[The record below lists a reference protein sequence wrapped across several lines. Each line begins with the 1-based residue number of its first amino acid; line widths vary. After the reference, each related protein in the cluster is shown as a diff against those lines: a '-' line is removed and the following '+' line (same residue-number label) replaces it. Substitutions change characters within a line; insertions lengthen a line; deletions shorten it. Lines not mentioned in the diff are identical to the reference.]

1 MMFILGC
8 IETFFMFIF
17 YNILFNRDWKK
28 NIILHTIISICYTC
42 LSLKILNITND
53 YYSLVCIFIVAI
65 IESKILNKEV
75 ILSFMEMI
83 MANIILMVLI
93 LVIAGLKYTSVGQ
106 SIENK
111 YYILIIVI
119 CNSMCSV
126 FMNWIMKKTN
136 KDLEIYLIKS
146 KNAWYIIINILC
158 IFFLNNF
165 IIDTLGTSKPI
176 FVFIEG
182 SFIIFIVIN
191 IYLYISI
198 YKMLEQKEKLKIKL
212 EYIKVIDELINKF
225 KDNEQEYMNSINK
238 LVSIVD
244 SQGSARLKCKVHNY
258 TDAIIIEDKYSKL
271 KYINDTLIKA
281 IIYNKLQECDINDI
295 SFEYNNLNMDVRQS
309 KLTDSELSYVLN
321 SLLNEAIKL
330 SMNSEKRYIELKSKD
345 NDKNSLSL
353 KFSVN
358 QYVNLE
364 YIQKNDK
371 DNLISLS
378 KKIIEK
384 RKGKINFDIKNQ
396 YMIVDINI

>member
-1 MMFILGC
+1 
-8 IETFFMFIF
+8 
-17 YNILFNRDWKK
+17 
-28 NIILHTIISICYTC
+28 
-42 LSLKILNITND
+42 
-53 YYSLVCIFIVAI
+53 
-65 IESKILNKEV
+65 
-75 ILSFMEMI
+75 
-83 MANIILMVLI
+83 MVLI

-106 SIENK
+106 NIENK

-212 EYIKVIDELINKF
+212 EYTKVIDELINKF

-244 SQGSARLKCKVHNY
+244 SQGSDRLKCKVHNY

-396 YMIVDINI
+396 YMIMDINI

>member
-1 MMFILGC
+1 MSKYEIC
-8 IETFFMFIF
+8 
-17 YNILFNRDWKK
+17 
-28 NIILHTIISICYTC
+28 SI
-42 LSLKILNITND
+42 N
-53 YYSLVCIFIVAI
+53 
-65 IESKILNKEV
+65 
-75 ILSFMEMI
+75 
-83 MANIILMVLI
+83 
-93 LVIAGLKYTSVGQ
+93 
-106 SIENK
+106 
-111 YYILIIVI
+111 
-119 CNSMCSV
+119 
-126 FMNWIMKKTN
+126 
-136 KDLEIYLIKS
+136 
-146 KNAWYIIINILC
+146 
-158 IFFLNNF
+158 
-165 IIDTLGTSKPI
+165 TLGTSKPI